1 MPPTPWPYPLMV
13 PEPSGVLSKQLLP
26 ASIAI
31 FTTVALVAFEGLAVT
46 AALPEL
52 AADLGGVSLLPWT
65 ITGFLL
71 TSGIATA
78 ISGPLVDGVGT
89 RTMFRWAVAIF
100 VGASVA
106 AALAP
111 SMAVMIVSRIVQGAG
126 GGMISAV
133 GIAAVGL
140 VYPHHLVGRA
150 FAANA
155 TVWGVMGVAAP
166 AIAALMLTVLDWRWI
181 FLVNLPLGLAALIA
195 GWRVLPGPAG
205 RRDRRVDWRGAALVG
220 TVTISLAMAV
230 DQLDMTSLPWI
241 ALMVIGAWLYVLH
254 ARSREAPIVR
264 LEHLI
269 RQPYAGLAVGLGL
282 MVAGAIAAE
291 TYVPLYVR
299 GALGAGSAS
308 TAWSVIFF
316 TLGWTTGANISGRLT
331 RRMPES
337 TLTVGGFGLTVPA
350 LILMWAAVTFGLPSA
365 VVFGCL
371 YVAGTGVGI
380 STNSGLT
387 LLRTATPDDQLG
399 RASAAHQVARAQGF
413 TIGAA
418 LGGSVI
424 LLAVSRVVPDLE
436 MVRQLLAGESVDM
449 TGVAAQGIADGFG
462 LTALVGACVVAA
474 GFPAV
479 LRLRTHLGPARRAKI
494 R

>member
-1 MPPTPWPYPLMV
+1 V
-13 PEPSGVLSKQLLP
+13 PEPSGVLSRQLLP

-31 FTTVALVAFEGLAVT
+31 FTAVALVAFEGLAVA

-52 AADLGGVSLLPWT
+52 AAELGGVALLPWT

-78 ISGPLVDGVGT
+78 VSGPLVDGVGT

-100 VGASVA
+100 VTASVA
-106 AALAP
+106 AAFAP
-111 SMAVMIVSRIVQGAG
+111 TMPIMILSRIVQGAG

-140 VYPHHLVGRA
+140 VYPPHLVSRA

-181 FLVNLPLGLAALIA
+181 FLVNLPLGLAALAA

-205 RRDRRVDWRGAALVG
+205 QRDRRVDWRGATLVG
-220 TVTISLAMAV
+220 SITISLAMAV
-230 DQLDMTSLPWI
+230 DRLDWTSLLWLTWVV
-241 ALMVIGAWLYVLH
+241 AGAWLYYRH
-254 ARSREAPIVR
+254 ARRHEAPIVW

-269 RQPYAGLAVGLGL
+269 RQPYSGLALGIGLL
-282 MVAGAIAAE
+282 VAGAIAAE
-291 TYVPLYVR
+291 VYIPLYVR
-299 GALGAGSAS
+299 GVLGAGPAL
-308 TAWSVIFF
+308 TAWSVLFF

-331 RRMPES
+331 RRIAES
-337 TLTVGGFGLTVPA
+337 ALTVSGFGITVPA
-350 LILMWAAVTFGLPSA
+350 LVIIWLAVTFGLPSA

-371 YVAGTGVGI
+371 YLAGTGVGI

-399 RASAAHQVARAQGF
+399 RATAAHQVARAQGF

-436 MVRQLLAGESVDM
+436 TVRQLLAGETAEITV
-449 TGVAAQGIADGFG
+449 VAAQGIADGFG
-462 LTALVGACVVAA
+462 LTALVGAFVVAA
-474 GFPAV
+474 GLPAV
-479 LRLRTHLGPARRAKI
+479 LRLRRHLAPARIAKG

>member
-1 MPPTPWPYPLMV
+1 MPPTRHLYASGV
-13 PEPSGVLSKQLLP
+13 PEPSGVLSRQLLP

-31 FTTVALVAFEGLAVT
+31 FTTVGLVAFEGLAVA

-52 AADLGGVSLLPWT
+52 AADLGGVALLPWT

-78 ISGPLVDGVGT
+78 ISGPLVDGIGT
-89 RTMFRWAVAIF
+89 QSMFRWAVSVF

-106 AALAP
+106 AAFAP
-111 SMAVMIVSRIVQGAG
+111 SMPVMVVARIVQGAG

-140 VYPHHLVGRA
+140 VYPPHLVSRA

-205 RRDRRVDWRGAALVG
+205 RRDRRVDWRGAVLIG
-220 TVTISLAMAV
+220 TITISLAMAV
-230 DQLDMTSLPWI
+230 DRLDWTSLLWL
-241 ALMVIGAWLYVLH
+241 AWVAIGAWLYVRH
-254 ARSREAPIVR
+254 ARRHEAPIVW

-269 RQPYAGLAVGLGL
+269 RQPYSGLAVGIGL
-282 MVAGAIAAE
+282 LVAGAIAAE
-291 TYVPLYVR
+291 AYVPLYAR
-299 GALGAGSAS
+299 GALGAGPAL
-308 TAWSVIFF
+308 TAWSVLFF

-331 RRMPES
+331 RRMAES
-337 TLTVGGFGLTVPA
+337 TLTVGGFVITAPA
-350 LILMWAAVTFGLPSA
+350 LIIIWAAVTLGFPSA

-371 YVAGTGVGI
+371 YLAGTGVGI

-387 LLRTATPDDQLG
+387 LLRTVTPDDSLG
-399 RASAAHQVARAQGF
+399 RATAAHQVARAQGF

-436 MVRQLLAGESVDM
+436 TVRRLLGGETADITVA
-449 TGVAAQGIADGFG
+449 AAQGISDGFG
-462 LTALVGACVVAA
+462 LTALVGAIVVAA
-474 GFPAV
+474 GLPAV
-479 LRLRTHLGPARRAKI
+479 LRLRRHLAPAREARG

>member
-1 MPPTPWPYPLMV
+1 M

-31 FTTVALVAFEGLAVT
+31 FTTVALVAFEGLAVA

-52 AADLGGVSLLPWT
+52 AAELGGVALLPWT

-71 TSGIATA
+71 PSGIATA
-78 ISGPLVDGVGT
+78 ISGPLVDGIGT

-106 AALAP
+106 AAFAP
-111 SMAVMIVSRIVQGAG
+111 SMPVMIVARIVQGAG

-140 VYPHHLVGRA
+140 VYPPHLVSRA

-181 FLVNLPLGLAALIA
+181 FLVNLPLGLAALAA

-205 RRDRRVDWRGAALVG
+205 KRDRRVDWRGAALVG
-220 TVTISLAMAV
+220 SITISLAMAV
-230 DQLDMTSLPWI
+230 DRLNWTSLLWLVWVV
-241 ALMVIGAWLYVLH
+241 AGAWLYYRH
-254 ARSREAPIVR
+254 ARRHKAPIVW

-269 RQPYAGLAVGLGL
+269 RQPYSGLALGIGLL
-282 MVAGAIAAE
+282 VAGAIAAE
-291 TYVPLYVR
+291 VYIPLYVR
-299 GALGAGSAS
+299 GVLGAGPAL
-308 TAWSVIFF
+308 TAWSVLFF

-331 RRMPES
+331 RRIAES
-337 TLTVGGFGLTVPA
+337 TLTLSGIGITVPA
-350 LILMWAAVTFGLPSA
+350 LVIIWLAVTFGLPSA

-371 YVAGTGVGI
+371 YLAGTGVGI
-380 STNSGLT
+380 STNSALT

-399 RASAAHQVARAQGF
+399 RATAAHQVARAQGF

-436 MVRQLLAGESVDM
+436 TVRQLLAGEEIAM
-449 TGVAAQGIADGFG
+449 TAAAAQGIEDGFG
-462 LTALVGACVVAA
+462 LTALVGAIVVLA
-474 GFPAV
+474 GLPPV
-479 LRLRTHLGPARRAKI
+479 LRLRRHLAPARQARG

>member
-1 MPPTPWPYPLMV
+1 M
-13 PEPSGVLSKQLLP
+13 PEPSGVLSRQLLP

-31 FTTVALVAFEGLAVT
+31 FTTVALVAFEGLAVA

-52 AADLGGVSLLPWT
+52 AAELGGVALLPWT

-78 ISGPLVDGVGT
+78 VSGPLVDGVGT
-89 RTMFRWAVAIF
+89 RTIFRWAVAIF
-100 VGASVA
+100 VAASVA
-106 AALAP
+106 AAFAP
-111 SMAVMIVSRIVQGAG
+111 TMPIMILSRIVQGAG

-140 VYPHHLVGRA
+140 VYPSHLISRA

-181 FLVNLPLGLAALIA
+181 FLVNLPLGLAALVA

-205 RRDRRVDWRGAALVG
+205 TPDRKVDWRGAALVG
-220 TVTISLAMAV
+220 TITISLAMAV
-230 DQLDMTSLPWI
+230 DRLDWTSLLW
-241 ALMVIGAWLYVLH
+241 LIGAVGGGWLYVRH
-254 ARSREAPIVR
+254 ARRHEAPIVW

-269 RQPYAGLAVGLGL
+269 RQPYSGLALGIGL
-282 MVAGAIAAE
+282 MVAGAIAAQL
-291 TYVPLYVR
+291 YIPLYVR
-299 GALGAGSAS
+299 GALGAGPAL
-308 TAWSVIFF
+308 TAWSVLFF

-331 RRMPES
+331 RRMAES

-350 LILMWAAVTFGLPSA
+350 LIVVWLAVVTGLPSA
-365 VVFGCL
+365 VVFACL

-399 RASAAHQVARAQGF
+399 RATAAHQVARAQGF

-424 LLAVSRVVPDLE
+424 LVAIARVVPDLE
-436 MVRQLLAGESVDM
+436 RVRQLLAGEAIEVSAA
-449 TGVAAQGIADGFG
+449 AAQGIADGFA
-462 LTALVGACVVAA
+462 LTSLVGAIVVAA
-474 GFPAV
+474 GLPAV
-479 LRLRTHLGPARRAKI
+479 LRLRRSLAPARIAKG